1 MATPPD
7 SSGKPPKPA
16 KPPAVVAP
24 IVKPSAAPPPAKPA
38 AVIVPG
44 PTPKSAPEPSRS
56 SGKHEPPMLVART
69 PVLGSRPAPPPRVP
83 ATSEVRPISGAPGA
97 RAAGAAAAAAQ
108 GAQLDALLAAMEAQD
123 YFQIL
128 QVDKNANPAEIKR
141 AFYRGSRAY
150 HPDRYYQLADARL
163 KEKIIRVYKRM
174 TEAYYVL
181 RDDARRDQYIADIEG
196 PDRAKRLR
204 FTEVAETET
213 KIAAKKQAEEQIGTT
228 PKGRQFYAAGL
239 AEMEAQRWSAA
250 ERSLKMAVTYEPSN
264 ARYKEKLAEAQRKTY
279 EEMKQKGEPFKIK

>member
-1 MATPPD
+1 MALPPD

-16 KPPAVVAP
+16 AKPPAVVPPA
-24 IVKPSAAPPPAKPA
+24 VKPSAATLPSKPVSMGVPKPA
-38 AVIVPG
+38 AKSTTQP
-44 PTPKSAPEPSRS
+44 PK
-56 SGKHEPPMLVART
+56 PPVLSPRT
-69 PVLGSRPAPPPRVP
+69 PAVGSRPAPPPRVAKP
-83 ATSEVRPISGAPGA
+83 SVVLPISSAPGP
-97 RAAGAAAAAAQ
+97 RAAGPVDAAAQ
-108 GAQLDALLAAMEAQD
+108 GAQLDALLAAMETQD

-128 QVDKNANPAEIKR
+128 KVEKSANPMEIKR
-141 AFYRGSRAY
+141 AFYRGSRDY
-150 HPDRYYQLADARL
+150 HPDRYYQLADPWL

-181 RDDARRDQYIADIEG
+181 RDDAKRDRYIADIEG

-228 PKGRQFYAAGL
+228 PKGRQFYTAGL

-264 ARYKEKLAEAQRKTY
+264 ARYKEKLAEVQRKTY
-279 EEMKQKGEPFKIK
+279 EEMKQKGETTFKIK